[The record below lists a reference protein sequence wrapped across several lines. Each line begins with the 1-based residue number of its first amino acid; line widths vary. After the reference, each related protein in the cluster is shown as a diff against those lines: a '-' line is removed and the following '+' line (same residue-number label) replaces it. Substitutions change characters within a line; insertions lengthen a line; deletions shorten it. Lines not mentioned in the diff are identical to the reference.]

1 MKSAAARLDSMEP
14 VKVTPMMQ
22 QYLQIKE
29 RYRDAILFFRLGDFY
44 EMFFEDAHTAA
55 KVLDIALTSR
65 NKSDESSVPLC
76 GVPYHSAEPYIQ
88 KLLDAG
94 HKVAVCEQVE
104 DPATAKGV
112 VKREV
117 VRVITPG
124 TVTAAEALDARGNNF
139 LAAVCKGRDGFGLAS
154 TDITTGEFRCTDFAE
169 ESPLIDEIGRIRPS
183 ELLFS
188 DRDARLRER
197 LRKEYPAI
205 HFTAVSDASFST
217 AAEKK
222 LTVDL
227 SAQAAGEGE
236 RAAAAI
242 LEYLET
248 NAAESLKLL
257 RELERYKASHYL
269 VLDDNTRIGLEL
281 TANYQ
286 GDRRDSLLSILDRTV
301 TPMGA
306 RRLRQWLLYPL
317 TDEAAIRARH
327 ESVQELVEN
336 YALRQD
342 LRLGLG
348 KIQDLERLA
357 GRAVSGSALPKDLA
371 AIKETLR
378 AVGETRRRLSSL
390 QASLLSLL
398 RDGLAD
404 LTDLIDLIDRAIV
417 DDPPFALKDGGFIR
431 AGFDRELDEIVDLRA
446 HAKDWI
452 RRFEAEERRRT
463 GIHSLKVRYNRVFGY
478 YIEVTRSQLKAVPSD
493 YLRKQ
498 TLANGERYITP
509 ELKEYEAKVL
519 NSESLIEKLEAALLT
534 RVRDQVAG
542 YYPPLKTISNSLAML
557 DVLVSLAE
565 VAEGHHFSRP
575 RVDDGVGLVVREGR
589 HPVVE
594 AALGRGAFVPND
606 CALDPDTRQMILLT
620 GPNMA
625 GKSTY
630 MRQIALTV
638 ILAQMGSFV
647 PCAEARIGIV
657 DRIFTRIG
665 AADSLARGESTFMVE
680 MKETANI
687 LRHATARSLILL
699 DEVGRGTSTFDGI
712 SIAWAVAE
720 ALHEAAGRP
729 RTLFAT
735 HYHELTDLAQTNERI
750 KNYHFAV
757 KEWHGEIIFL
767 RSLVEGASSHSHG
780 IHVARLAGMPAA
792 VIERAK
798 KILASLESSRDSR
811 GAFESGRQ
819 EADDPPA
826 QMALFGI
833 ADNRLREQLSR
844 IDVSSMTPLEAMNTL
859 YRLTEEIKK

>member
-1 MKSAAARLDSMEP
+1 MEST
-14 VKVTPMMQ
+14 KVTPMMQ

-44 EMFFEDAHTAA
+44 EMFFEDAHTAS
-55 KVLDIALTSR
+55 KILDIALTSR

-124 TVTAAEALDARGNNF
+124 TVTAAEALDAHVNNF
-139 LAAVCKGRDGFGLAS
+139 LAAVSKGEGGFGLAV
-154 TDITTGEFRCTDFAE
+154 TDITTGEFRFTEVAGELALF
-169 ESPLIDEIGRIRPS
+169 DELSRIQPS
-183 ELLFS
+183 ELLLGS
-188 DRDARLRER
+188 RETRLRER
-197 LRKEYPAI
+197 LYKEFPLI
-205 HFTAVSDASFST
+205 HFTAVSDEAFSD
-217 AAEKK
+217 AANSRV
-222 LTVDL
+222 TPNN
-227 SAQAAGEGE
+227 AAAPEEFINGL
-236 RAAAAI
+236 RAASAI
-242 LEYLET
+242 MSYLEA

-257 RELERYKASHYL
+257 RDLESYAVSHHL
-269 VLDDNTRIGLEL
+269 VLDEATRANLEL
-281 TANYQ
+281 VSNSQ
-286 GDRRDSLLSILDRTV
+286 GDRKGSLLAILDCTL
-301 TPMGA
+301 TSMGA

-317 TDEAAIRARH
+317 LDEQAIRERH
-327 ESVQELVEN
+327 DGVQELVEHF
-336 YALRQD
+336 ALRQE
-342 LRLGLG
+342 LTAGLA

-357 GRAVSGSALPKDLA
+357 GRVVSGSAVPKDLV
-371 AIKETLR
+371 AIKDTLR
-378 AVGETRRRLSSL
+378 GVSQLRQQLNAIESN
-390 QASLLSLL
+390 LLLRV

-404 LTDLIDLIDRAIV
+404 LPEVVELIQRAIV
-417 DDPPFALKDGGFIR
+417 DDPPFVVKGGGFIR
-431 AGFDRELDEIVDLRA
+431 AGFDVELDEIRGMRA

-452 RRFEAEERRRT
+452 AKFEAGERRRT

-478 YIEVTRSQLKAVPSD
+478 YIEVTNSNLKSVPAD

-498 TLANGERYITP
+498 TLTNGERYITP

-519 NSESLIEKLEAALLT
+519 NAESLIEKFEVTLLG
-534 RVRDQVAG
+534 RVREQVAG
-542 YYPPLKTISNSLAML
+542 YYAALKAMSNALAIL
-557 DVLVSLAE
+557 DVLISLAE
-565 VAEGHHFSRP
+565 VAEGQHFVRP
-575 RVDDGVGLVVREGR
+575 HIDAGVCLSIREGR

-594 AALGRGAFVPND
+594 AAVGRGKFVPND
-606 CALDPDTRQMILLT
+606 CSIDPESQQIILLT

-630 MRQIALTV
+630 MRQVALIV

-647 PCAEARIGIV
+647 PCADARTGVV

-687 LRHATARSLILL
+687 LHHATRRSLILL

-720 ALHEAAGRP
+720 SLHDAPARP

-735 HYHELTDLAQTNERI
+735 HYHELTDLAQTKERI
-750 KNYHFAV
+750 KNYNFAV
-757 KEWHGEIIFL
+757 KEWRGEIIFL
-767 RSLVEGASSHSHG
+767 RNLVEGATSHSYG
-780 IHVARLAGMPAA
+780 IHVARLAGMPAD
-792 VIERAK
+792 VIARAK
-798 KILASLESSRDSR
+798 EILARLDGSQDGPGEGFRSR
-811 GAFESGRQ
+811 GRVAG
-819 EADDPPA
+819 DLPA
-826 QMALFGI
+826 QMGLFNAEPDPI
-833 ADNRLREQLSR
+833 REQLLNL
-844 IDVSSMTPLEAMNTL
+844 DVTQITPVEALNVL
-859 YRLTEEIKK
+859 HKLTEQAKK

>member
-1 MKSAAARLDSMEP
+1 MEP

-29 RYRDAILFFRLGDFY
+29 KYRDAILFFRLGDFY

-55 KVLDIALTSR
+55 KILDIALTSR
-65 NKSDESSVPLC
+65 NKHEDSAVPLC

-139 LAAVCKGRDGFGLAS
+139 LAAVYSRPEGFGLAVS
-154 TDITTGEFRCTDFAE
+154 DITTGEFRCTEVVE
-169 ESPLIDEIGRIRPS
+169 EAALLDEIGRIQPS
-183 ELLFS
+183 ELLLS
-188 DRDARLRER
+188 NQEMRLRER
-197 LRKEYPAI
+197 LYKEYPAV
-205 HFTAVSDASFST
+205 HFTTISEEFFG
-217 AAEKK
+217 AAENK
-222 LTVDL
+222 LAARFAAEPDR
-227 SAQAAGEGE
+227 SAGGV
-236 RAAAAI
+236 RAASAI
-242 LEYLET
+242 LHYLEG
-248 NAAESLKLL
+248 NAAESAKLL
-257 RELERYKASHYL
+257 RELERYRAAHYL
-269 VLDDNTRIGLEL
+269 DLDEGTRRSLEL
-281 TANYQ
+281 TEDFR
-286 GDRRDSLLSILDRTV
+286 GDRKGSLLFILDRTV
-301 TPMGA
+301 TSMGA

-317 TDEAAIRARH
+317 TDESAIRARH
-327 ESVQELVEN
+327 DGVQELVEN
-336 YALRQD
+336 YALRQELK
-342 LRLGLG
+342 LRLG

-357 GRAVSGSALPKDLA
+357 GRALSGSALPKDLV

-378 AVGETRRRLSSL
+378 AVGETRRQLDAVQATVLSRL
-390 QASLLSLL
+390 
-398 RDGLAD
+398 REDLAE
-404 LTDLIDLIDRAIV
+404 LGQVIDLIERAIV
-417 DDPPFALKDGGFIR
+417 DSPPFSIKDGGYIR
-431 AGFDRELDEIVDLRA
+431 PTFDVELDEIVNMRA

-452 RRFEAEERRRT
+452 RRFETEERRRT
-463 GIHSLKVRYNRVFGY
+463 GIPTLKVRYNRVFGY
-478 YIEVTRSQLKAVPSD
+478 YIEVTKSHLKSVPGD

-509 ELKEYEAKVL
+509 DLKEYEAKVL
-519 NSESLIEKLEAALLT
+519 NAESLIEKLEAALLAK
-534 RVRDQVAG
+534 VRDQVAA
-542 YYPPLKTISNSLAML
+542 YYPAMKTTSNALAIL
-557 DVLVSLAE
+557 DTLLSLAE
-565 VAEGHHFSRP
+565 VAESRHFFRP
-575 RVDDGVGLVVREGR
+575 QVDRGGALSIREGR

-606 CALDPDTRQMILLT
+606 CALEPDSQQMILLT

-630 MRQIALTV
+630 MRQVALIV

-647 PCAEARIGIV
+647 PCVEASIGIV

-680 MKETANI
+680 MKETSNI
-687 LRHATARSLILL
+687 LSHASARSLILL

-720 ALHEAAGRP
+720 ALHDAETRP

-735 HYHELTDLAQTNERI
+735 HYHELTDLAETKERI

-767 RSLVEGASSHSHG
+767 RSLLAGAASHSHG

-798 KILASLESSRDSR
+798 EILAGLESSRD
-811 GAFESGRQ
+811 RQ
-819 EADDPPA
+819 GDFSNLKPGVAEAPA
-826 QMALFGI
+826 QMGLFSFS
-833 ADNRLREQLSR
+833 DNRLREQLAQL
-844 IDVSSMTPLEAMNTL
+844 DVTAMTPMEAMNAL
-859 YRLTEEIKK
+859 HRLSQEAKK

>member
-1 MKSAAARLDSMEP
+1 MEP

-44 EMFFEDAHTAA
+44 EMFFDDAHTAA

-65 NKSDESSVPLC
+65 NKNNDDSVPLC

-139 LAAVCKGRDGFGLAS
+139 LAALWAARDGFGLAL
-154 TDITTGEFRCTDFAE
+154 TDITTGEFRCTELAE
-169 ESPLIDEIGRIRPS
+169 EAALIDELGRVQPS
-183 ELLFS
+183 ELLLS
-188 DRDARLRER
+188 GRDARLRER
-197 LRKEYPAI
+197 LYREFPAI
-205 HFTAVSDASFST
+205 HFTAVADESFSDG
-217 AAEKK
+217 AAER
-222 LTVDL
+222 LGTDSRSPTPEV
-227 SAQAAGEGE
+227 GV
-236 RAAAAI
+236 RAASAV
-242 LEYLET
+242 LCYLEA
-248 NAAESLKLL
+248 NAAESLKVL
-257 RELERYKASHYL
+257 RELQPYQAAHYL
-269 VLDDNTRIGLEL
+269 ILDDGTRQSLEL
-281 TANYQ
+281 TSNYH
-286 GDRRDSLLSILDRTV
+286 GDRKGSLLFIIDQTV

-317 TDEAAIRARH
+317 TDEREIAERH
-327 ESVQELVEN
+327 ESVQELVDR
-336 YALRQD
+336 YALRQELKLD
-342 LRLGLG
+342 LE

-357 GRAVSGSALPKDLA
+357 GRAVAGSAGPKDLV
-371 AIKETLR
+371 AIKDTAR
-378 AVGETRRRLSSL
+378 AVGKIRDRLEGVG
-390 QASLLSLL
+390 ATLLARL
-398 RDGLAD
+398 RGGLVD
-404 LTDLIDLIDRAIV
+404 LAPVIELIERAIV
-417 DDPPFALKDGGFIR
+417 DDPPLVLKNGGYIR
-431 AGFDRELDEIVDLRA
+431 VGFDAELDEIVDLRA

-452 RRFEAEERRRT
+452 RRFETEERRRT

-478 YIEVTRSQLKAVPSD
+478 YIEITKSHLKAVPED

-519 NSESLIEKLEAALLT
+519 NSESLIEKLETALLGK
-534 RVRDQVAG
+534 VREQVAG
-542 YYPPLKTISNSLAML
+542 YYPGLKATSNALAML
-557 DVLVSLAE
+557 DALLSLAE
-565 VAEGHHFSRP
+565 VAESRHFLRP
-575 RVDDGVGLVVREGR
+575 RIDAGTGLVIREGR

-606 CALDPDTRQMILLT
+606 CALDADAQQMILLT

-630 MRQIALTV
+630 MRQVALIV

-647 PCAEARIGIV
+647 PCAEARIGVV

-687 LRHATARSLILL
+687 LAHATSRSLILL

-720 ALHEAAGRP
+720 ALHDALERP

-735 HYHELTDLAQTNERI
+735 HYHELTDLAQTKERI
-750 KNYHFAV
+750 RNYQFAV
-757 KEWHGEIIFL
+757 KEWRGDIIFL
-767 RSLVEGASSHSHG
+767 RSLLEGAASHSHG
-780 IHVARLAGMPAA
+780 IHVARLAGMPGA
-792 VIERAK
+792 VLERAK
-798 KILASLESSRDSR
+798 EILARLEASRDR
-811 GAFESGRQ
+811 TRVFHDAKPET
-819 EADDPPA
+819 AAPA
-826 QMALFGI
+826 QMTLFSA
-833 ADNRLREQLSR
+833 ADSRLRDELNRLD
-844 IDVSSMTPLEAMNTL
+844 IATMTPMDAMNAL
-859 YRLTEEIKK
+859 HRLTEEAKK